1 MRCALHPRASGAALG
16 LFIYLGGMI
25 HLGLRAGGAAE
36 RCSSVPAPR
45 PGSRGPH
52 PGHSSRVSREA
63 PLLPGAS
70 GWGLGGWGAGA
81 LGGGGGGRAPSHS
94 RSAPG
99 WEATQRCPAQ
109 VRQQASF
116 VKVLLRFPF
125 LGEGEQKRSF
135 FREILFLVCRY

>member
-1 MRCALHPRASGAALG
+1 M
-16 LFIYLGGMI
+16 
-25 HLGLRAGGAAE
+25 GLRAGGAAE

-81 LGGGGGGRAPSHS
+81 LGGGGGGKGPQPLPVSAGLGGDTKVSRASPPTGQF
-94 RSAPG
+94 RKSAF
-99 WEATQRCPAQ
+99 T
-109 VRQQASF
+109 
-116 VKVLLRFPF
+116 FPF
-125 LGEGEQKRSF
+125 LGGGGAEEELFQGNSF
-135 FREILFLVCRY
+135 PCM